1 VQATR
6 AEQAPSF
13 VRRLP
18 AVGKA
23 YRFAA
28 RCHSGQ
34 RRESDEAAFIVHP
47 LEVGALLDATG
58 SPEHV
63 IVAGVLHDVLEKT
76 AATPQEIRRAFGSRI
91 ASLVLALTEDPA
103 IEPFAARKAALRAQI
118 SAEGPAAG
126 AISAADHV
134 TKVRELRTRIA
145 QARGRGEADPP
156 DGERKL
162 DHYVASLET
171 LEGQIPEH
179 PLVRQLRFE
188 LETLDALPPGD
199 QPVDGGL
206 GPGHPPGQPDGAGEA
221 REG

>member
-1 VQATR
+1 M
-6 AEQAPSF
+6 
-13 VRRLP
+13 P
-18 AVGKA
+18 AVGEA

-34 RRESDEAAFIVHP
+34 RRESDAAAFIVHP

-76 AATPQEIRRAFGSRI
+76 DATPEEIRTHFGARV
-91 ASLVLALTEDPA
+91 ASLVVALTEDPTL
-103 IEPFAARKAALRAQI
+103 EPFETRKAALTAQI
-118 SAEGPAAG
+118 AAEGPSAAS
-126 AISAADHV
+126 ISAADKV
-134 TKVRELRTRIA
+134 AKVRELRTRIA
-145 QARGRGEADPP
+145 QARGRGEADPA

-162 DHYVASLET
+162 THYVASLEA
-171 LEGQIPEH
+171 LENQIPQH

-199 QPVDGGL
+199 DPVA
-206 GPGHPPGQPDGAGEA
+206 GAGV
-221 REG
+221 

>member
-1 VQATR
+1 VRATQD
-6 AEQAPSF
+6 EQAPSF

-18 AVGKA
+18 QVGEA

-34 RRESDEAAFIVHP
+34 RRESDSADFIVHP

-58 SPEHV
+58 SAEHV

-76 AATPQEIRRAFGSRI
+76 GATATELERRFGAPV
-91 ASLVLALTEDPA
+91 ASLVVALTEDPT
-103 IEPFAARKAALRAQI
+103 ISSFEERKAGLRAQI
-118 SAEGPAAG
+118 AAGGPAAE

-134 TKVRELRTRIA
+134 AKVRELRSRIA
-145 QARGRGEADPP
+145 QARDRGQTDPG

-162 DHYVASLET
+162 AHYVASLAD
-171 LEGQIPEH
+171 LERRIPEH

-188 LETLDALPPGD
+188 LEALAALPPGR
-199 QPVDGGL
+199 QPVAGV
-206 GPGHPPGQPDGAGEA
+206 PGTGVVAGSGVAGEDPPDH
-221 REG
+221 